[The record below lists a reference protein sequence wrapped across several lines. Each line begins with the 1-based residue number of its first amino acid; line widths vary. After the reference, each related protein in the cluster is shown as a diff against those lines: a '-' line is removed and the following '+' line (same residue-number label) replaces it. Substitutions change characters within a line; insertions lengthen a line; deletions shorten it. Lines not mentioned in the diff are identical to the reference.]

1 MNKSKLRLVFSEL
14 AWQAGPPLIYGVLML
29 RFFPYWRDFSISS
42 DEGYNL
48 MKAAMVVKGYA
59 LYSQIWSDQPPFLTY
74 LLAWLYQLRGFSVY
88 SSRLLILAFSCLLVW
103 SVVQFLR
110 LAWGKT
116 AALLVVALLLLV
128 PYFPLLSAAVMVG
141 QPSLAMAGVSL
152 LFLTAWHRRPMRIL
166 LIFSALAFSLSIL
179 TKLFT
184 APLAI
189 VFVIGLIAAQYTANQ
204 EEQSLFQLLSP
215 AMLWSVIFIASTLI
229 AGIWLSGT
237 QNINELFQPHL
248 AASQASVYP
257 PNEQLLPITYY
268 LLDAW
273 PILLLALFGVA
284 FVLQQRRWLMLY
296 PLAWMLSS
304 FVELLVLKPVWYHHQ
319 LLVTIP
325 AAMFAAIA
333 TGETLHAILDRL
345 RRLPELKQNRILVAG
360 SLASFVLV
368 SAFRVPDTYT
378 FFRQQASADATQRH
392 PFEDKLLKKID
403 QYAPQTN
410 WMLTDTP
417 MFAFRSGLKVP
428 PNLVVISWKRLAA
441 GDLDEKEILNTLQT
455 LKPEQVLFSR
465 FQFNT
470 LNKFLADNYDLILE
484 REDNRT
490 KLYIRKDLR
499 NRAFTGVKALADK
512 P

>member
-1 MNKSKLRLVFSEL
+1 MNKSRLRLVISEL
-14 AWQAGPPLIYGVLML
+14 AWQAGPPLTYGVLML
-29 RFFPYWRDFSISS
+29 RIFPYWRDFSISS

-48 MKAAMVVKGYA
+48 MKAMMMVKGYF

-116 AALLVVALLLLV
+116 AALLVGMLLILV

-141 QPSLAMAGVSL
+141 QPSLAMACVSL
-152 LFLTAWHRRPMRIL
+152 LFLTAWHRKPKGVF
-166 LIFSALAFSLSIL
+166 LIFSALAFSLSIM

-184 APLAI
+184 APIAI
-189 VFVIGLIAAQYTANQ
+189 TFVIGLVAAQYAADQT
-204 EEQSLFQLLSP
+204 EQSLLQLLLP
-215 AMLWSVIFIASTLI
+215 ALLWSVTFIAFTAI

-237 QNINELFQPHL
+237 QNISELFQPHL

-273 PILLLALFGVA
+273 PIMLLALFGVV

-304 FVELLVLKPVWYHHQ
+304 VVELLALKPVWYHHQ
-319 LLVTIP
+319 LLITIP
-325 AAMFAAIA
+325 AAIFAAVA
-333 TGETLHAILDRL
+333 AGETFHAILDRL
-345 RRLPELKQNRILVAG
+345 RRQLELRQNRILIAG
-360 SLASFVLV
+360 SLVSLVLV
-368 SAFRVPDTYT
+368 GAFRVPDTYT
-378 FFRQQASADATQRH
+378 FFRQQANADATQRH

-410 WMLTDTP
+410 WMLTDSP
-417 MFAFRSGLKVP
+417 MFAFRSGVKVP

-441 GDLDEKEILNTLQT
+441 GDLNEKEILNSLLT
-455 LKPEQVLFSR
+455 LKPEQVLFTR
-465 FQFNT
+465 FQFNA
-470 LNKFLADNYDLILE
+470 LNKYLADNYDLVLE
-484 REDNRT
+484 REDNKTR
-490 KLYIRKDLR
+490 LYIRKDLR
-499 NRAFTGVKALADK
+499 YQSQ
-512 P
+512 